1 MKYFRLLSLFSAL
14 SVIMILIAACTTEPQ
29 QNAEKNRS
37 ASSPLASQAQR
48 EKGEMLF
55 KQFCAN
61 CHPDGGNVSDP
72 ARNLRRPTLQ
82 ANHINGP
89 EDIIGIMRKPISRML
104 RFDET
109 TLTDEDA
116 RAIAVYVWE
125 TF

>member
-1 MKYFRLLSLFSAL
+1 MKFARLSPLFSVL
-14 SVIMILIAACTTEPQ
+14 CVIVLFLVACNTEPRQ
-29 QNAEKNRS
+29 SIEKNRS
-37 ASSPLASQAQR
+37 ASSPAVSQIRR
-48 EKGEMLF
+48 ERGERLF

-72 ARNLRRPTLQ
+72 ARNLHKSTLQ

-109 TLTDEDA
+109 TLSDEDA